1 MINGKNLVV
10 STDGSAL
17 SNPNGPMGWAW
28 ADHEGYDADAGG
40 ASNGTNQ
47 IGELCAVLQALR
59 AHPGERPLVIET
71 DSKYAINCST
81 IWLPGW
87 KKKGWKNSQGKPVR
101 NRPLIEAI
109 EQEIQTRPGSVR
121 FIWVK
126 GHAGDTFNEKVDTLA
141 RGYAT
146 AAGKGDREGCLPIEG
161 WRSLLAS
168 PYAKG
173 TQVPSAV
180 QAELDGGPQVLDKLG
195 RKKVGLDQ
203 EEQKNLAETAVESEA
218 VDAEQAESVKE
229 TFPGSPKAQDIE
241 ENQVT
246 AATGSEPSDYQQT
259 ADAED
264 DATPEAVDGTPA
276 PDLTDGQEDEVSS
289 AFNNTSD
296 TDPID
301 REAKNSGARGLR
313 ASGRI
318 RITPPPSGS
327 SMFTGHDL
335 HIVGSIDLDAAIDPD
350 GYVTIQEAPFRLHA
364 IEVED

>member
-1 MINGKNLVV
+1 MTNDKNLVV

-28 ADHEGYDADAGG
+28 ADHEGGDADAGG

-71 DSKYAINCST
+71 DSQYAINCST
-81 IWLPGW
+81 TWVPGW
-87 KKKGWKNSQGKPVR
+87 KKKGWKNSQGKPVK

-109 EQEIQTRPGSVR
+109 DREIQARPGSVR
-121 FIWVK
+121 FVWVK

-173 TQVPSAV
+173 TQVPPAV
-180 QAELDGGPQVLDKLG
+180 EAELDGGPQVLDKLG
-195 RKKVGLDQ
+195 RKKDRLDQ
-203 EEQKNLAETAVESEA
+203 EEQKDLAETAVESEA
-218 VDAEQAESVKE
+218 VDPEQAESVE
-229 TFPGSPKAQDIE
+229 A
-241 ENQVT
+241 
-246 AATGSEPSDYQQT
+246 T
-259 ADAED
+259 ADAGN
-264 DATPEAVDGTPA
+264 GTPD
-276 PDLTDGQEDEVSS
+276 PGIDDGQEDELSPD
-289 AFNNTSD
+289 FKDTSD
-296 TDPID
+296 ADTVDQ
-301 REAKNSGARGLR
+301 ETKNSGARGLR

-327 SMFTGHDL
+327 SMFTGHAL
-335 HIVGSIDLDAAIDPD
+335 HIVGSIDMDADIDSD
-350 GYVTIQEAPFRLHA
+350 GYVNIQEAPFRLHA
-364 IEVED
+364 IEVKD

>member
-1 MINGKNLVV
+1 MTNDKNLVV

-28 ADHEGYDADAGG
+28 ADHEGGDADAGG

-71 DSKYAINCST
+71 DSQYAINCST
-81 IWLPGW
+81 TWVPGW
-87 KKKGWKNSQGKPVR
+87 KKKGWKNSQGKPVK

-109 EQEIQTRPGSVR
+109 DQEIQARQGSVR
-121 FIWVK
+121 FVWVK

-173 TQVPSAV
+173 TQVPPTV
-180 QAELDGGPQVLDKLG
+180 EDELDGGPQVLDELG
-195 RKKVGLDQ
+195 RKKVRLDQ
-203 EEQKNLAETAVESEA
+203 EEQKELAETAVESEA
-218 VDAEQAESVKE
+218 VDAEQAKSVE
-229 TFPGSPKAQDIE
+229 A
-241 ENQVT
+241 
-246 AATGSEPSDYQQT
+246 T
-259 ADAED
+259 ADAD
-264 DATPEAVDGTPA
+264 DGI
-276 PDLTDGQEDEVSS
+276 PDPDVADGQEDELSPDS
-289 AFNNTSD
+289 KD
-296 TDPID
+296 TTDADTPD
-301 REAKNSGARGLR
+301 LETKDSGARGLR

-327 SMFTGHDL
+327 SMFTGQDL
-335 HIVGSIDLDAAIDPD
+335 HIVGSIDLDADIDPD
-350 GYVTIQEAPFRLHA
+350 GYVTIHEAPFRLHA
-364 IEVED
+364 IKVRD

>member
-1 MINGKNLVV
+1 MTNDKNLVV

-28 ADHEGYDADAGG
+28 ADHEGGDADAGG

-71 DSKYAINCST
+71 DSQYAINCST
-81 IWLPGW
+81 TWVPGW
-87 KKKGWKNSQGKPVR
+87 KKKGWKNSQGKPVK

-109 EQEIQTRPGSVR
+109 DQEIQARPGSVR
-121 FIWVK
+121 FVWVK

-146 AAGKGDREGCLPIEG
+146 AAGKGEREGCLPIEG

-180 QAELDGGPQVLDKLG
+180 KTELDGGPQVLDKLG

-203 EEQKNLAETAVESEA
+203 EEQKDLAETAVE
-218 VDAEQAESVKE
+218 AESME
-229 TFPGSPKAQDIE
+229 ATFPQSPKTRDIE
-241 ENQVT
+241 ESQTTVT
-246 AATGSEPSDYQQT
+246 DPGD
-259 ADAED
+259 
-264 DATPEAVDGTPA
+264 EAINGTPD
-276 PDLTDGQEDEVSS
+276 PDIADGQEDELAP
-289 AFNNTSD
+289 AFKDTSD
-296 TDPID
+296 TDTAD
-301 REAKNSGARGLR
+301 QETKNSGARGLR
-313 ASGRI
+313 ASGRV

-327 SMFTGHDL
+327 SMFTGQDL
-335 HIVGSIDLDAAIDPD
+335 HIVGSIDIDADIDPD
-350 GYVTIQEAPFRLHA
+350 GYLTIQESPFRLHA

>member
-1 MINGKNLVV
+1 MTNDKNLVV

-28 ADHEGYDADAGG
+28 ADHEGGDADAGG

-71 DSKYAINCST
+71 DSQYAINCST
-81 IWLPGW
+81 TWVPGW
-87 KKKGWKNSQGKPVR
+87 KKKGWKNSQGKPVK

-109 EQEIQTRPGSVR
+109 DQEIQARSGSVR
-121 FIWVK
+121 FVWVK

-173 TQVPSAV
+173 TQVPPTV
-180 QAELDGGPQVLDKLG
+180 EDELDGGPQVLDELG
-195 RKKVGLDQ
+195 RKKVRLNQ
-203 EEQKNLAETAVESEA
+203 EEQKELAETAVESEA
-218 VDAEQAESVKE
+218 VDAEQAKSVE
-229 TFPGSPKAQDIE
+229 A
-241 ENQVT
+241 
-246 AATGSEPSDYQQT
+246 T
-259 ADAED
+259 ADAD
-264 DATPEAVDGTPA
+264 DGI
-276 PDLTDGQEDEVSS
+276 PDPDVADGQEDELSPDS
-289 AFNNTSD
+289 KD
-296 TDPID
+296 TTDADKPD
-301 REAKNSGARGLR
+301 LETKDSGARGLR

-327 SMFTGHDL
+327 SMFTGQDL
-335 HIVGSIDLDAAIDPD
+335 HIVGSIDLDADIDPD
-350 GYVTIQEAPFRLHA
+350 GYVTIHEAPFRLHA
-364 IEVED
+364 IEVRD

>member
-1 MINGKNLVV
+1 MTNDKNLVV

-28 ADHEGYDADAGG
+28 ADHEGGDADAGG

-71 DSKYAINCST
+71 DSQYAINCST
-81 IWLPGW
+81 TWVPGW
-87 KKKGWKNSQGKPVR
+87 KKKGWKNSQGKPVK

-109 EQEIQTRPGSVR
+109 DREIQARPGSVR
-121 FIWVK
+121 FVWVK

-173 TQVPSAV
+173 TQVPPTV
-180 QAELDGGPQVLDKLG
+180 EDELDGGPQVLDELG
-195 RKKVGLDQ
+195 RKKVRLNQ
-203 EEQKNLAETAVESEA
+203 EEQKELAETAVESEA
-218 VDAEQAESVKE
+218 VDAEQAKSVE
-229 TFPGSPKAQDIE
+229 A
-241 ENQVT
+241 
-246 AATGSEPSDYQQT
+246 T
-259 ADAED
+259 ADAD
-264 DATPEAVDGTPA
+264 DGI
-276 PDLTDGQEDEVSS
+276 PDPDVADGQEDELSPDS
-289 AFNNTSD
+289 KD
-296 TDPID
+296 TTDADKPD
-301 REAKNSGARGLR
+301 LETKDSGARGLR

-327 SMFTGHDL
+327 SMFTGQDL
-335 HIVGSIDLDAAIDPD
+335 HIVGSIDLDADIDPD
-350 GYVTIQEAPFRLHA
+350 GYVTIHEAPFRLHA
-364 IEVED
+364 IEVRD

>member
-1 MINGKNLVV
+1 MTNDKNLVV

-28 ADHEGYDADAGG
+28 ADHEGGDADAGG

-47 IGELCAVLQALR
+47 IGELCAVVQALR

-71 DSKYAINCST
+71 DSQYAINCST
-81 IWLPGW
+81 TWVPGW
-87 KKKGWKNSQGKPVR
+87 KRKGWKNSQGKPVK

-109 EQEIQTRPGSVR
+109 DREIQARPGSVR
-121 FIWVK
+121 FVWVK

-146 AAGKGDREGCLPIEG
+146 AAGKGDREGCLPVEG

-180 QAELDGGPQVLDKLG
+180 KEELDGGPQVLDDLG
-195 RKKVGLDQ
+195 RKKVRLDQ
-203 EEQKNLAETAVESEA
+203 KEQKDLAETAVESEA
-218 VDAEQAESVKE
+218 VDAEQAESVAA
-229 TFPGSPKAQDIE
+229 TFSGSP
-241 ENQVT
+241 
-246 AATGSEPSDYQQT
+246 AAAADERDDVPSEAIND
-259 ADAED
+259 
-264 DATPEAVDGTPA
+264 TPA
-276 PDLTDGQEDEVSS
+276 SGIADGQKDDPSP
-289 AFNNTSD
+289 AFNDTSD
-296 TDPID
+296 TDTID
-301 REAKNSGARGLR
+301 QETKNSGARGLR
-313 ASGRI
+313 ANGRI

-327 SMFTGHDL
+327 SMFTGQDL

-350 GYVTIQEAPFRLHA
+350 GYVTIDEAPFRLHA
-364 IEVED
+364 IEVKD

>member
-1 MINGKNLVV
+1 MTNDKNLVV

-28 ADHEGYDADAGG
+28 ADHQGGDADAGG

-71 DSKYAINCST
+71 DSQYAINCSIT
-81 IWLPGW
+81 WVPGW
-87 KKKGWKNSQGKPVR
+87 KKKGWKNSQGKPVK

-109 EQEIQTRPGSVR
+109 DQEIQARQGSVR
-121 FIWVK
+121 FVWVK

-173 TQVPSAV
+173 TQVPPTV
-180 QAELDGGPQVLDKLG
+180 EDELDGGPQVLDELG
-195 RKKVGLDQ
+195 RKKVRLDQ
-203 EEQKNLAETAVESEA
+203 EEQKELAETAVESEA
-218 VDAEQAESVKE
+218 VDAEQAKSVE
-229 TFPGSPKAQDIE
+229 A
-241 ENQVT
+241 
-246 AATGSEPSDYQQT
+246 T
-259 ADAED
+259 ADAD
-264 DATPEAVDGTPA
+264 DGI
-276 PDLTDGQEDEVSS
+276 PDPDVADGQEDELSPDS
-289 AFNNTSD
+289 KD
-296 TDPID
+296 TTDADTPD
-301 REAKNSGARGLR
+301 LETKDSGARGLR

-327 SMFTGHDL
+327 SMFTGQDL
-335 HIVGSIDLDAAIDPD
+335 HIVGSIDLDADIDPD
-350 GYVTIQEAPFRLHA
+350 GYVTIHEAPFRLHA
-364 IEVED
+364 IEVRD

>member
-1 MINGKNLVV
+1 MTNDKNLVV

-28 ADHEGYDADAGG
+28 ADHQGGDADAGG

-71 DSKYAINCST
+71 DSQYAINCST
-81 IWLPGW
+81 TWVPGW
-87 KKKGWKNSQGKPVR
+87 KKKGWKNSQGKPVK

-109 EQEIQTRPGSVR
+109 DQEIQARSGSVR
-121 FIWVK
+121 FVWVK

-173 TQVPSAV
+173 TQVPPTV
-180 QAELDGGPQVLDKLG
+180 EDELDGGPQVLDELG
-195 RKKVGLDQ
+195 RKKVRLDQ
-203 EEQKNLAETAVESEA
+203 EEQKELAETAVESEA
-218 VDAEQAESVKE
+218 VDAEQAKSVE
-229 TFPGSPKAQDIE
+229 A
-241 ENQVT
+241 
-246 AATGSEPSDYQQT
+246 T
-259 ADAED
+259 ADAD
-264 DATPEAVDGTPA
+264 DGI
-276 PDLTDGQEDEVSS
+276 PDPDVADGQEDEPSTDS
-289 AFNNTSD
+289 KD
-296 TDPID
+296 TTDADTPD
-301 REAKNSGARGLR
+301 LETKDSGARGLR

-327 SMFTGHDL
+327 SMFTGQDL
-335 HIVGSIDLDAAIDPD
+335 HIVGSIDLDADIDPD
-350 GYVTIQEAPFRLHA
+350 GYVTIHEAPFRLHA
-364 IEVED
+364 IEVRD

>member
-1 MINGKNLVV
+1 MTNDKNLVV

-28 ADHEGYDADAGG
+28 ADQEGGDADAGG

-71 DSKYAINCST
+71 DSQYAINCST
-81 IWLPGW
+81 TWVPGW
-87 KKKGWKNSQGKPVR
+87 KKKGWKNSQGKPVK

-109 EQEIQTRPGSVR
+109 DREIQARQGSVR
-121 FIWVK
+121 FVWVK
-126 GHAGDTFNEKVDTLA
+126 GHAGNTFNEKVDTLA

-173 TQVPSAV
+173 TQVPPAV
-180 QAELDGGPQVLDKLG
+180 KDELDGGPQVLDELG
-195 RKKVGLDQ
+195 RKKARLDQ
-203 EEQKNLAETAVESEA
+203 EEQKDLAETAVESEA
-218 VDAEQAESVKE
+218 VDAEQAESVE
-229 TFPGSPKAQDIE
+229 A
-241 ENQVT
+241 T
-246 AATGSEPSDYQQT
+246 AAAGN
-259 ADAED
+259 
-264 DATPEAVDGTPA
+264 GTPD
-276 PDLTDGQEDEVSS
+276 PDMADGQEDEVAPASKD
-289 AFNNTSD
+289 TSD
-296 TDPID
+296 ADTVD
-301 REAKNSGARGLR
+301 RETRNSGARGLR

-327 SMFTGHDL
+327 SMFTGQDL
-335 HIVGSIDLDAAIDPD
+335 HIVGSIDIDADIDPD

>member
-1 MINGKNLVV
+1 MTNDKNLVV

-28 ADHEGYDADAGG
+28 ADHEGGDADAGG

-71 DSKYAINCST
+71 DSQYAINCST
-81 IWLPGW
+81 TWVPGW
-87 KKKGWKNSQGKPVR
+87 KKKGWKNSQGKPVK

-109 EQEIQTRPGSVR
+109 DQEIQARSGSVR
-121 FIWVK
+121 FVWVK

-180 QAELDGGPQVLDKLG
+180 KAELDGGPQVLDKLG

-203 EEQKNLAETAVESEA
+203 EEQKDLAETAVE
-218 VDAEQAESVKE
+218 AESVE
-229 TFPGSPKAQDIE
+229 ATFPQSPKTWDIE
-241 ENQVT
+241 ESQTTVT
-246 AATGSEPSDYQQT
+246 DPGD
-259 ADAED
+259 
-264 DATPEAVDGTPA
+264 EAINGTPD
-276 PDLTDGQEDEVSS
+276 PDIADGQEDELAP
-289 AFNNTSD
+289 AFKDNSD
-296 TDPID
+296 ADTADQ
-301 REAKNSGARGLR
+301 ETKNSGARGLR

-327 SMFTGHDL
+327 SMFTGQDL
-335 HIVGSIDLDAAIDPD
+335 HIVGSIDIDADIDPD
-350 GYVTIQEAPFRLHA
+350 GYLTIQESPFRLHA

>member
-1 MINGKNLVV
+1 MTNDKNLVV

-28 ADHEGYDADAGG
+28 ADHEGGDADAGG

-71 DSKYAINCST
+71 DSQYAINCST
-81 IWLPGW
+81 TWVPGW
-87 KKKGWKNSQGKPVR
+87 KKKGWKNSQGKPVK
-101 NRPLIEAI
+101 NRPLVEAI
-109 EQEIQTRPGSVR
+109 DREIQARQGSVR
-121 FIWVK
+121 FVWVK
-126 GHAGDTFNEKVDTLA
+126 GHAGNTFNEKVDTLA

-173 TQVPSAV
+173 TQVPPAV
-180 QAELDGGPQVLDKLG
+180 KDELDGGPQVLDELG
-195 RKKVGLDQ
+195 RKKARLDQ
-203 EEQKNLAETAVESEA
+203 EEQKDLAETAVESEA
-218 VDAEQAESVKE
+218 VDAEQAESVE
-229 TFPGSPKAQDIE
+229 A
-241 ENQVT
+241 T
-246 AATGSEPSDYQQT
+246 AAAGN
-259 ADAED
+259 
-264 DATPEAVDGTPA
+264 GTPD
-276 PDLTDGQEDEVSS
+276 PDMADGQEGEVAPASKD
-289 AFNNTSD
+289 TSD
-296 TDPID
+296 AVTVDQET
-301 REAKNSGARGLR
+301 RNSGARGLR

-327 SMFTGHDL
+327 SMFTGQDL
-335 HIVGSIDLDAAIDPD
+335 HIVGSIDIDADIDPD

>member
-1 MINGKNLVV
+1 MTNDTNLVV

-28 ADHEGYDADAGG
+28 ADQEGGDADAGG

-71 DSKYAINCST
+71 DSQYAINCST
-81 IWLPGW
+81 TWVPGW
-87 KKKGWKNSQGKPVR
+87 KKKGWKNSQGKPVK

-109 EQEIQTRPGSVR
+109 DREIQARQGSVR
-121 FIWVK
+121 FVWVK
-126 GHAGDTFNEKVDTLA
+126 GHAGNTFNEKVDTLA

-146 AAGKGDREGCLPIEG
+146 AAGKGNREGCLPIEG

-173 TQVPSAV
+173 TQVPPAV
-180 QAELDGGPQVLDKLG
+180 KDELDGGPQVLDELG
-195 RKKVGLDQ
+195 RKKARLDQ
-203 EEQKNLAETAVESEA
+203 EEQKDLAETAVESEA
-218 VDAEQAESVKE
+218 VDAEQAESVE
-229 TFPGSPKAQDIE
+229 A
-241 ENQVT
+241 T
-246 AATGSEPSDYQQT
+246 AAAGN
-259 ADAED
+259 
-264 DATPEAVDGTPA
+264 GTPD
-276 PDLTDGQEDEVSS
+276 PDMADGQEDEVAS
-289 AFNNTSD
+289 ASKDTSD
-296 TDPID
+296 ADTVD
-301 REAKNSGARGLR
+301 RETRNSGARGLR

-327 SMFTGHDL
+327 SMFTGQDL
-335 HIVGSIDLDAAIDPD
+335 HIVGSIDIDADIDPD
-350 GYVTIQEAPFRLHA
+350 GYVTIKEAPFRLHA

>member
-28 ADHEGYDADAGG
+28 ADQEGGDADAGG

-71 DSKYAINCST
+71 DSQYAINCST
-81 IWLPGW
+81 TWVPGW
-87 KKKGWKNSQGKPVR
+87 KKKGWKNSQGKPVK

-109 EQEIQTRPGSVR
+109 DQEIQTRPGSVR
-121 FIWVK
+121 FVWVK
-126 GHAGDTFNEKVDTLA
+126 GHAGNTFNEKVDTLA

-168 PYAKG
+168 PYARG
-173 TQVPSAV
+173 TQVPPAIE
-180 QAELDGGPQVLDKLG
+180 AELDGGPQVLDKLG
-195 RKKVGLDQ
+195 RKKDRLDQ
-203 EEQKNLAETAVESEA
+203 EEQKDLAETAVESEA
-218 VDAEQAESVKE
+218 VDPEQAESVE
-229 TFPGSPKAQDIE
+229 AAAAAGNDTPDPGIA
-241 ENQVT
+241 
-246 AATGSEPSDYQQT
+246 
-259 ADAED
+259 
-264 DATPEAVDGTPA
+264 
-276 PDLTDGQEDEVSS
+276 DGQEDELAP
-289 AFNNTSD
+289 AFKDTSD
-296 TDPID
+296 ADTVDQ
-301 REAKNSGARGLR
+301 ETKNSGARGLR

-335 HIVGSIDLDAAIDPD
+335 HIVGSIDIDADIDPD

>member
-1 MINGKNLVV
+1 MTNDKNLVV

-28 ADHEGYDADAGG
+28 ADHQGGDADAGG

-71 DSKYAINCST
+71 DSQYAINCST
-81 IWLPGW
+81 TWVPGW
-87 KKKGWKNSQGKPVR
+87 KKKGWKNSQGKPVK

-109 EQEIQTRPGSVR
+109 DQEIQARQGSVR
-121 FIWVK
+121 FVWVK

-173 TQVPSAV
+173 TQVPPTV
-180 QAELDGGPQVLDKLG
+180 EDELDGGPQVLDELG
-195 RKKVGLDQ
+195 RKKVRLDQ
-203 EEQKNLAETAVESEA
+203 EEQKELAETAVESEA
-218 VDAEQAESVKE
+218 VDAEQAKSVE
-229 TFPGSPKAQDIE
+229 A
-241 ENQVT
+241 
-246 AATGSEPSDYQQT
+246 T
-259 ADAED
+259 ADAD
-264 DATPEAVDGTPA
+264 DGI
-276 PDLTDGQEDEVSS
+276 PDPDVADGQEDELSPDS
-289 AFNNTSD
+289 KD
-296 TDPID
+296 TTDADTPD
-301 REAKNSGARGLR
+301 LETKDSGTRGLR

-318 RITPPPSGS
+318 RIMPPPSGS
-327 SMFTGHDL
+327 SMFTGQDL
-335 HIVGSIDLDAAIDPD
+335 HIVGSIDLDADIDPD
-350 GYVTIQEAPFRLHA
+350 GYVTIHEAPFRLHA
-364 IEVED
+364 IEVRD

>member
-1 MINGKNLVV
+1 MTNDKNLVV

-28 ADHEGYDADAGG
+28 ADHQGGDADAGG

-71 DSKYAINCST
+71 DSQYAINCST
-81 IWLPGW
+81 TWVPGW
-87 KKKGWKNSQGKPVR
+87 KKKGWKNSQGKPVK

-109 EQEIQTRPGSVR
+109 DQEIQARQGSVR
-121 FIWVK
+121 FVWVK

-173 TQVPSAV
+173 TQVPPTV
-180 QAELDGGPQVLDKLG
+180 EDELDGGPQVLDELG
-195 RKKVGLDQ
+195 RKKVRLDQ
-203 EEQKNLAETAVESEA
+203 EEQKELAETAVESEA
-218 VDAEQAESVKE
+218 VDAEQAKSVE
-229 TFPGSPKAQDIE
+229 A
-241 ENQVT
+241 
-246 AATGSEPSDYQQT
+246 T
-259 ADAED
+259 ADAD
-264 DATPEAVDGTPA
+264 DGI
-276 PDLTDGQEDEVSS
+276 PDPDVADGQEDEPSPDS
-289 AFNNTSD
+289 KD
-296 TDPID
+296 TTDADTPD
-301 REAKNSGARGLR
+301 LETKDSGARGLR

-327 SMFTGHDL
+327 SMFTGQDL
-335 HIVGSIDLDAAIDPD
+335 HIVGSIDLDADIDPD
-350 GYVTIQEAPFRLHA
+350 GYVTIHEAPFRLHA
-364 IEVED
+364 IEVRD

>member
-1 MINGKNLVV
+1 MSNDKNLVV

-28 ADHEGYDADAGG
+28 ADHEGGDADAGG

-71 DSKYAINCST
+71 DSQYAINCST
-81 IWLPGW
+81 TWVPGW
-87 KKKGWKNSQGKPVR
+87 KKKGWKNSQGKPVK

-109 EQEIQTRPGSVR
+109 DQEIQTRPGSVR
-121 FIWVK
+121 FVWVK
-126 GHAGDTFNEKVDTLA
+126 GHAGNTFNEKVDTLA

-168 PYAKG
+168 PYARG
-173 TQVPSAV
+173 TQVPPAIE
-180 QAELDGGPQVLDKLG
+180 AELDGGPQVLDKLG
-195 RKKVGLDQ
+195 RKKDRLDQ
-203 EEQKNLAETAVESEA
+203 EEQKDLAETAVESEA
-218 VDAEQAESVKE
+218 VDPEQAESVE
-229 TFPGSPKAQDIE
+229 AAAAAGNDTPDPGIA
-241 ENQVT
+241 
-246 AATGSEPSDYQQT
+246 
-259 ADAED
+259 
-264 DATPEAVDGTPA
+264 
-276 PDLTDGQEDEVSS
+276 DGQEDELAP
-289 AFNNTSD
+289 AFKDTSD
-296 TDPID
+296 ADTVDQ
-301 REAKNSGARGLR
+301 ETKNSGARGLR

-335 HIVGSIDLDAAIDPD
+335 HIVGSIDIDADIDPD

>member
-1 MINGKNLVV
+1 MTNDKNLVV

-28 ADHEGYDADAGG
+28 ADHEGGDADAGG

-71 DSKYAINCST
+71 DSQYAINCST
-81 IWLPGW
+81 TWVPGW
-87 KKKGWKNSQGKPVR
+87 KKKGWKNSQGKPVK

-109 EQEIQTRPGSVR
+109 DQEIQTRPGSVR
-121 FIWVK
+121 FVWVK

-146 AAGKGDREGCLPIEG
+146 AAGKGEREGCLPIEG

-173 TQVPSAV
+173 TQVPPAV
-180 QAELDGGPQVLDKLG
+180 KAELDGGPQVLDSLG

-203 EEQKNLAETAVESEA
+203 EEQKDLAETAVE
-218 VDAEQAESVKE
+218 AESVE
-229 TFPGSPKAQDIE
+229 ATFPQSPKTRD
-241 ENQVT
+241 
-246 AATGSEPSDYQQT
+246 
-259 ADAED
+259 
-264 DATPEAVDGTPA
+264 PEASQATVTDPGDEAINGTPD
-276 PDLTDGQEDEVSS
+276 PDIADGQEDELAP
-289 AFNNTSD
+289 AFKDTSD
-296 TDPID
+296 TDTADQEI
-301 REAKNSGARGLR
+301 KNSGARGLR

-327 SMFTGHDL
+327 SMFTGQDL
-335 HIVGSIDLDAAIDPD
+335 HIVGSIDIDADIDPD
-350 GYVTIQEAPFRLHA
+350 GYLTIQESPFRLHA

>member
-1 MINGKNLVV
+1 MTNDKNLVV

-28 ADHEGYDADAGG
+28 ADHEGGDADAGG

-71 DSKYAINCST
+71 DSQYAINCST
-81 IWLPGW
+81 TWVPGW
-87 KKKGWKNSQGKPVR
+87 KKKGWKNSQGKPVK

-109 EQEIQTRPGSVR
+109 DQEIQTRPGSVR
-121 FIWVK
+121 FVWVK

-146 AAGKGDREGCLPIEG
+146 AAGKGEREGCLPIEG

-180 QAELDGGPQVLDKLG
+180 KAELDGGPQVLDKLG
-195 RKKVGLDQ
+195 RKKVVLDQ
-203 EEQKNLAETAVESEA
+203 EEQKDLAETAVE
-218 VDAEQAESVKE
+218 AESVE
-229 TFPGSPKAQDIE
+229 ATSPQSPKTQDIE
-241 ENQVT
+241 ESQTTVT
-246 AATGSEPSDYQQT
+246 DPGD
-259 ADAED
+259 
-264 DATPEAVDGTPA
+264 EAINGTPD
-276 PDLTDGQEDEVSS
+276 PDIADGQEDELAP
-289 AFNNTSD
+289 AFKDTSD
-296 TDPID
+296 TDTAD
-301 REAKNSGARGLR
+301 QETKSSGARGLR

-327 SMFTGHDL
+327 SMFTGQDL
-335 HIVGSIDLDAAIDPD
+335 HIVGSIDIDADIDPD
-350 GYVTIQEAPFRLHA
+350 GYLTIQESPFRLHA

>member
-1 MINGKNLVV
+1 MTNDKNLVV

-28 ADHEGYDADAGG
+28 ADHEGGDADAGG

-71 DSKYAINCST
+71 DSQYAINCST
-81 IWLPGW
+81 TWVPGW
-87 KKKGWKNSQGKPVR
+87 KKKGWKNSQGKPVK

-109 EQEIQTRPGSVR
+109 DREIQARPGSVR
-121 FIWVK
+121 FVWVK

-173 TQVPSAV
+173 TQVPPAIE
-180 QAELDGGPQVLDKLG
+180 AELDGGPQVLDKLG
-195 RKKVGLDQ
+195 RKKDRLDQ
-203 EEQKNLAETAVESEA
+203 EEQKDLAETAVESEA
-218 VDAEQAESVKE
+218 VDPEQAESVE
-229 TFPGSPKAQDIE
+229 AAAAAGNDTPDPGIA
-241 ENQVT
+241 
-246 AATGSEPSDYQQT
+246 
-259 ADAED
+259 
-264 DATPEAVDGTPA
+264 
-276 PDLTDGQEDEVSS
+276 DGQEDELAP
-289 AFNNTSD
+289 AFKDTSD
-296 TDPID
+296 ADTVDQ
-301 REAKNSGARGLR
+301 ETKNSGARGLR

-335 HIVGSIDLDAAIDPD
+335 HIVGNIDIDADIDPD

>member
-1 MINGKNLVV
+1 MTNDKNLVV

-28 ADHEGYDADAGG
+28 ADHEGGDADAGG

-71 DSKYAINCST
+71 DSQYAINCST
-81 IWLPGW
+81 TWVPGW
-87 KKKGWKNSQGKPVR
+87 KKKGWKNSQGKPVK

-109 EQEIQTRPGSVR
+109 DREIQARQGSVR
-121 FIWVK
+121 FVWVK
-126 GHAGDTFNEKVDTLA
+126 GHAGNTFNEKVDTLA

-146 AAGKGDREGCLPIEG
+146 AAGKGNREGCLPIEG

-173 TQVPSAV
+173 TQVSPAV
-180 QAELDGGPQVLDKLG
+180 KDELDGGPQVLDELG
-195 RKKVGLDQ
+195 RKKARLDQ
-203 EEQKNLAETAVESEA
+203 EEQKDLAETAVESEA
-218 VDAEQAESVKE
+218 VDAEQAESVE
-229 TFPGSPKAQDIE
+229 A
-241 ENQVT
+241 T
-246 AATGSEPSDYQQT
+246 AAAGN
-259 ADAED
+259 
-264 DATPEAVDGTPA
+264 GTPD
-276 PDLTDGQEDEVSS
+276 PDMADGQEDEVAPASKD
-289 AFNNTSD
+289 TSD
-296 TDPID
+296 ADTVDQET
-301 REAKNSGARGLR
+301 RNSGARGLR

-327 SMFTGHDL
+327 SMFTGQDL
-335 HIVGSIDLDAAIDPD
+335 HIVGSIDIDADIDPD

>member
-1 MINGKNLVV
+1 MTNDKNLVV

-28 ADHEGYDADAGG
+28 ADHEGGDADAGG

-71 DSKYAINCST
+71 DSQYAINCST
-81 IWLPGW
+81 TWVPGW
-87 KKKGWKNSQGKPVR
+87 KKKGWKNSQGKPVK

-109 EQEIQTRPGSVR
+109 DREIQARTGSVR
-121 FIWVK
+121 FVWVK

-180 QAELDGGPQVLDKLG
+180 KAELDGGPQVLDELG
-195 RKKVGLDQ
+195 HKKVRLDQ
-203 EEQKNLAETAVESEA
+203 EDQKDLAEIAVESEA
-218 VDAEQAESVKE
+218 VDSEQAESV
-229 TFPGSPKAQDIE
+229 
-241 ENQVT
+241 
-246 AATGSEPSDYQQT
+246 AAT
-259 ADAED
+259 ADA
-264 DATPEAVDGTPA
+264 ANVTPD
-276 PDLTDGQEDEVSS
+276 PDIADGQEDEVSPDLKDTS
-289 AFNNTSD
+289 NTD
-296 TDPID
+296 TVDQ
-301 REAKNSGARGLR
+301 ETKNSGARGLR

-327 SMFTGHDL
+327 SMFTGQDL
-335 HIVGSIDLDAAIDPD
+335 HIVGSIDLDADIDPD
-350 GYVTIQEAPFRLHA
+350 GYVTIHEAPFRLHA
-364 IEVED
+364 IEVRD

>member
-1 MINGKNLVV
+1 MTNDKNLVV

-28 ADHEGYDADAGG
+28 ADQEGGDADAGG

-71 DSKYAINCST
+71 DSQYAINCST
-81 IWLPGW
+81 TWVPGW
-87 KKKGWKNSQGKPVR
+87 KKKGWKNSQGKPVK

-109 EQEIQTRPGSVR
+109 DREIQARQGSVR
-121 FIWVK
+121 FVWVK
-126 GHAGDTFNEKVDTLA
+126 GHAGNTFNEKVDTLA

-146 AAGKGDREGCLPIEG
+146 AAGKGNREGCLPIEG

-173 TQVPSAV
+173 TQVPPAV
-180 QAELDGGPQVLDKLG
+180 KDELDGGPQVLDELG
-195 RKKVGLDQ
+195 RKKARLDQ
-203 EEQKNLAETAVESEA
+203 EEQKDLAETAVESEA
-218 VDAEQAESVKE
+218 VDAEQAESVE
-229 TFPGSPKAQDIE
+229 A
-241 ENQVT
+241 T
-246 AATGSEPSDYQQT
+246 AAAGN
-259 ADAED
+259 
-264 DATPEAVDGTPA
+264 GTPD
-276 PDLTDGQEDEVSS
+276 PDMADGQEDEVAPASKD
-289 AFNNTSD
+289 TSD
-296 TDPID
+296 ADTVD
-301 REAKNSGARGLR
+301 RETRNSGARGLR

-327 SMFTGHDL
+327 SMFTGQDL
-335 HIVGSIDLDAAIDPD
+335 HIVGSIDIDADIDPD

>member
-1 MINGKNLVV
+1 MTNDRNLVV

-28 ADHEGYDADAGG
+28 ADHQGGDADAGG

-71 DSKYAINCST
+71 DSQYAINCST
-81 IWLPGW
+81 TWVPGW
-87 KKKGWKNSQGKPVR
+87 KKKGWKNSQGKPVK

-109 EQEIQTRPGSVR
+109 DQEIQARQGSVR
-121 FIWVK
+121 FVWVK
-126 GHAGDTFNEKVDTLA
+126 GHAGDTFNEKVDALA

-173 TQVPSAV
+173 TQVPPTV
-180 QAELDGGPQVLDKLG
+180 EDELDGGPQVLDEPG
-195 RKKVGLDQ
+195 RKKVRLDQ
-203 EEQKNLAETAVESEA
+203 EEQKELAETAVESEA
-218 VDAEQAESVKE
+218 VDAEQAKSVE
-229 TFPGSPKAQDIE
+229 A
-241 ENQVT
+241 
-246 AATGSEPSDYQQT
+246 T
-259 ADAED
+259 ADAD
-264 DATPEAVDGTPA
+264 DGI
-276 PDLTDGQEDEVSS
+276 PDPDVADGQEDEPSTDS
-289 AFNNTSD
+289 KD
-296 TDPID
+296 TTDADTPD
-301 REAKNSGARGLR
+301 LETKDSGARGLR

-327 SMFTGHDL
+327 SMFTGQDL
-335 HIVGSIDLDAAIDPD
+335 HIVGSIDLDADIDPD
-350 GYVTIQEAPFRLHA
+350 GYVTIHEAPFRLHA
-364 IEVED
+364 IEVRD

>member
-1 MINGKNLVV
+1 MTNDKNLVV

-28 ADHEGYDADAGG
+28 ADHEGGDADAGG

-71 DSKYAINCST
+71 DSQYAINCST
-81 IWLPGW
+81 TWVPGW
-87 KKKGWKNSQGKPVR
+87 KKKGWKNSQGKPVK

-109 EQEIQTRPGSVR
+109 DREIQARQGSVR
-121 FIWVK
+121 FVWVK
-126 GHAGDTFNEKVDTLA
+126 GHAGNTFNEKVDTLA

-146 AAGKGDREGCLPIEG
+146 AAGKGNREGRLPIEG

-173 TQVPSAV
+173 TQVPPAV
-180 QAELDGGPQVLDKLG
+180 KDELDGGPQVLDELG
-195 RKKVGLDQ
+195 RKKARLDQ
-203 EEQKNLAETAVESEA
+203 EEQKDLAETAVESEA
-218 VDAEQAESVKE
+218 VDPEQAESV
-229 TFPGSPKAQDIE
+229 
-241 ENQVT
+241 
-246 AATGSEPSDYQQT
+246 AAT
-259 ADAED
+259 ADA
-264 DATPEAVDGTPA
+264 GNGA
-276 PDLTDGQEDEVSS
+276 PDPGLADGQEDEPVS
-289 AFNNTSD
+289 AFKDTSD
-296 TDPID
+296 ADTADQ
-301 REAKNSGARGLR
+301 ETKNSGARGLR

-327 SMFTGHDL
+327 SMFTGQDL
-335 HIVGSIDLDAAIDPD
+335 HIVGSIDIDADIDPD
-350 GYVTIQEAPFRLHA
+350 GYVTIKEAPFRLHA

>member
-1 MINGKNLVV
+1 MTNDKNLVV

-28 ADHEGYDADAGG
+28 ADQEGGDADAGG

-71 DSKYAINCST
+71 DSQYAINCST
-81 IWLPGW
+81 TWVPGW
-87 KKKGWKNSQGKPVR
+87 KKKGWKNSQGKPVK

-109 EQEIQTRPGSVR
+109 DREIQARQGSVR
-121 FIWVK
+121 FVWVK
-126 GHAGDTFNEKVDTLA
+126 GHAGNTFNEKVDTLA

-146 AAGKGDREGCLPIEG
+146 AAGKGNREGCLPIEG

-173 TQVPSAV
+173 TQVPPAV
-180 QAELDGGPQVLDKLG
+180 KDELDGGPQVLDELG
-195 RKKVGLDQ
+195 RKKARLDQ
-203 EEQKNLAETAVESEA
+203 EEQKDLAETAVESEA
-218 VDAEQAESVKE
+218 VDAEQAESVE
-229 TFPGSPKAQDIE
+229 A
-241 ENQVT
+241 T
-246 AATGSEPSDYQQT
+246 AAAGN
-259 ADAED
+259 
-264 DATPEAVDGTPA
+264 GTPD
-276 PDLTDGQEDEVSS
+276 PDMADGQEGEVAPASKD
-289 AFNNTSD
+289 TSD
-296 TDPID
+296 AVTVDQET
-301 REAKNSGARGLR
+301 RNSGARGLR

-327 SMFTGHDL
+327 SMFTGQDL
-335 HIVGSIDLDAAIDPD
+335 HIVGSIDIDADIDPD

>member
-1 MINGKNLVV
+1 MTNDKNLVV

-28 ADHEGYDADAGG
+28 ADHEGGDADAGG

-71 DSKYAINCST
+71 DSQYAINCST
-81 IWLPGW
+81 TWVPGW
-87 KKKGWKNSQGKPVR
+87 KKKGWKNSQGKPVK

-109 EQEIQTRPGSVR
+109 DQEIQARPGSVR
-121 FIWVK
+121 FVWVK

-146 AAGKGDREGCLPIEG
+146 AAGKGEREGCLPIEG

-180 QAELDGGPQVLDKLG
+180 KAELDGGPQVLDKLG
-195 RKKVGLDQ
+195 RKKVVLDQ
-203 EEQKNLAETAVESEA
+203 EEQKDLAETAVE
-218 VDAEQAESVKE
+218 AESVE
-229 TFPGSPKAQDIE
+229 ATSPQSPKTRDIE
-241 ENQVT
+241 ESQSTVT
-246 AATGSEPSDYQQT
+246 DPGD
-259 ADAED
+259 
-264 DATPEAVDGTPA
+264 EAINGTPD
-276 PDLTDGQEDEVSS
+276 PDIADGQEDELAP
-289 AFNNTSD
+289 AFKDTSD
-296 TDPID
+296 TDTAD
-301 REAKNSGARGLR
+301 QETKNSGARGLR

-327 SMFTGHDL
+327 SMFTGQDL
-335 HIVGSIDLDAAIDPD
+335 HIVGSIDIDADIDPD
-350 GYVTIQEAPFRLHA
+350 GYLTIQESPFRLHA

>member
-1 MINGKNLVV
+1 MTNDKNLVV

-28 ADHEGYDADAGG
+28 ADHEGGDADAGG

-71 DSKYAINCST
+71 DSQYAINCST
-81 IWLPGW
+81 TWVPGW
-87 KKKGWKNSQGKPVR
+87 KKKGWKNSQGKPVK

-109 EQEIQTRPGSVR
+109 DQEIQARQGSVR
-121 FIWVK
+121 FVWVK

-173 TQVPSAV
+173 TQVPPTV
-180 QAELDGGPQVLDKLG
+180 EDELDGGPQVLDELG
-195 RKKVGLDQ
+195 RKKVRLNQ
-203 EEQKNLAETAVESEA
+203 EEQKELAETAVESEA
-218 VDAEQAESVKE
+218 VDAEQAKSVE
-229 TFPGSPKAQDIE
+229 A
-241 ENQVT
+241 
-246 AATGSEPSDYQQT
+246 T
-259 ADAED
+259 ADAD
-264 DATPEAVDGTPA
+264 DGI
-276 PDLTDGQEDEVSS
+276 PDPDVADGQEDELSPDS
-289 AFNNTSD
+289 KD
-296 TDPID
+296 TTDADKPD
-301 REAKNSGARGLR
+301 LETKDSGARGLR

-327 SMFTGHDL
+327 SMFTGQDL
-335 HIVGSIDLDAAIDPD
+335 HIVGSIDLDADIDPD
-350 GYVTIQEAPFRLHA
+350 GYVTIHEAPFRLHA
-364 IEVED
+364 IEVRD

>member
-1 MINGKNLVV
+1 MTNDKNLVV

-28 ADHEGYDADAGG
+28 ADHEGGDADAGG

-71 DSKYAINCST
+71 DSQYAINCST
-81 IWLPGW
+81 TWVPGW
-87 KKKGWKNSQGKPVR
+87 KKKGWKNSQGKPVK

-109 EQEIQTRPGSVR
+109 DREIQARPGSVR
-121 FIWVK
+121 FVWVK

-146 AAGKGDREGCLPIEG
+146 AAGKGDREGCLPVEG

-180 QAELDGGPQVLDKLG
+180 KEELDGGPQVLDDLG
-195 RKKVGLDQ
+195 RKKVRLDQ
-203 EEQKNLAETAVESEA
+203 KEQKDLAETAVESEA
-218 VDAEQAESVKE
+218 VDAEQAESVAA
-229 TFPGSPKAQDIE
+229 TFSGSP
-241 ENQVT
+241 
-246 AATGSEPSDYQQT
+246 AAAADERDDVPSEAIND
-259 ADAED
+259 
-264 DATPEAVDGTPA
+264 TPA
-276 PDLTDGQEDEVSS
+276 SGIADDQKDDPSP
-289 AFNNTSD
+289 AFNETSD
-296 TDPID
+296 TDTVD
-301 REAKNSGARGLR
+301 QETKNSGARGLR

-327 SMFTGHDL
+327 SMFTGQDL

-350 GYVTIQEAPFRLHA
+350 GYVSIQEAPFRLHA
-364 IEVED
+364 IEVKD

>member
-1 MINGKNLVV
+1 MTNDKNLVV

-28 ADHEGYDADAGG
+28 ADHEGGDADAGG

-71 DSKYAINCST
+71 DSQYAINCST
-81 IWLPGW
+81 TWVPGW
-87 KKKGWKNSQGKPVR
+87 KKKGWKNSQGKPVK

-109 EQEIQTRPGSVR
+109 DREIQARQGSVR
-121 FIWVK
+121 FVWVK
-126 GHAGDTFNEKVDTLA
+126 GHAGNTFNEKVDTLA

-173 TQVPSAV
+173 TQVPPAV
-180 QAELDGGPQVLDKLG
+180 KDELDGGPQVLDELG
-195 RKKVGLDQ
+195 RKKARLDQ
-203 EEQKNLAETAVESEA
+203 EEQKDLAETAVESEA
-218 VDAEQAESVKE
+218 VDVEQAESVE
-229 TFPGSPKAQDIE
+229 A
-241 ENQVT
+241 T
-246 AATGSEPSDYQQT
+246 AAAGN
-259 ADAED
+259 
-264 DATPEAVDGTPA
+264 GTPD
-276 PDLTDGQEDEVSS
+276 PDMADGQEDEVAPASKD
-289 AFNNTSD
+289 TSD
-296 TDPID
+296 ADTVD
-301 REAKNSGARGLR
+301 RETRNSGARGLR

-327 SMFTGHDL
+327 SMFTGQDL
-335 HIVGSIDLDAAIDPD
+335 HIVGSIDIDADIDPD

>member
-1 MINGKNLVV
+1 MTNDKNLVV

-28 ADHEGYDADAGG
+28 ADHEGGDADAGG

-71 DSKYAINCST
+71 DSQYAINCST
-81 IWLPGW
+81 TWVPGW
-87 KKKGWKNSQGKPVR
+87 KKKGWKNSQGKPVK

-109 EQEIQTRPGSVR
+109 DQEIQARPGSVR
-121 FIWVK
+121 FVWVK

-173 TQVPSAV
+173 TQVPPAV
-180 QAELDGGPQVLDKLG
+180 KDELDGGPQVLDELG
-195 RKKVGLDQ
+195 RKKARLDQ
-203 EEQKNLAETAVESEA
+203 KEQKDLAETAVESEA
-218 VDAEQAESVKE
+218 VDAEQAESVE
-229 TFPGSPKAQDIE
+229 A
-241 ENQVT
+241 T
-246 AATGSEPSDYQQT
+246 AVAGND
-259 ADAED
+259 
-264 DATPEAVDGTPA
+264 TPD
-276 PDLTDGQEDEVSS
+276 PDMADGQEDEVAPASKD
-289 AFNNTSD
+289 TSD
-296 TDPID
+296 ADTVDQET
-301 REAKNSGARGLR
+301 RNSGARGLR

-327 SMFTGHDL
+327 SMFTGQDL
-335 HIVGSIDLDAAIDPD
+335 HIVGSIDIDADIDPD
-350 GYVTIQEAPFRLHA
+350 GYLTIQESPFRLHA

>member
-1 MINGKNLVV
+1 MTNDKNLVV

-28 ADHEGYDADAGG
+28 ADHEGGDADAGG

-71 DSKYAINCST
+71 DSQYAINCST
-81 IWLPGW
+81 TWVPGW
-87 KKKGWKNSQGKPVR
+87 KKKGWKNSQGKPVK

-109 EQEIQTRPGSVR
+109 DREIQARPGSVR
-121 FIWVK
+121 FVWVK

-146 AAGKGDREGCLPIEG
+146 AAGKGDREGCLPVEG

-180 QAELDGGPQVLDKLG
+180 KEELDGGPQVLDDLG
-195 RKKVGLDQ
+195 RKKVRMDQ
-203 EEQKNLAETAVESEA
+203 KEQKDLAETAVESEA
-218 VDAEQAESVKE
+218 VDAEQAESVAAP
-229 TFPGSPKAQDIE
+229 FSGSP
-241 ENQVT
+241 
-246 AATGSEPSDYQQT
+246 
-259 ADAED
+259 
-264 DATPEAVDGTPA
+264 
-276 PDLTDGQEDEVSS
+276 
-289 AFNNTSD
+289 AFNDTSD
-296 TDPID
+296 TDTVD
-301 REAKNSGARGLR
+301 QETKNSGARGLR

-327 SMFTGHDL
+327 SMFTGQDL
-335 HIVGSIDLDAAIDPD
+335 HIVGSIDLDAAIGPD
-350 GYVTIQEAPFRLHA
+350 GYVNIQEAPFRLHA
-364 IEVED
+364 IEVKD

>member
-1 MINGKNLVV
+1 MTNDKNLVV

-28 ADHEGYDADAGG
+28 ADHEGGDADAGG

-71 DSKYAINCST
+71 DSQYAINCST
-81 IWLPGW
+81 TWVPGW
-87 KKKGWKNSQGKPVR
+87 KKKGWKNSQGKPVK

-109 EQEIQTRPGSVR
+109 DREIRARTGSVR
-121 FIWVK
+121 FVWVK
-126 GHAGDTFNEKVDTLA
+126 GHAGNTFNEKVDTLA

-173 TQVPSAV
+173 TQVPPAV
-180 QAELDGGPQVLDKLG
+180 KAELDGGPQVLDELG
-195 RKKVGLDQ
+195 RKKARLNQ
-203 EEQKNLAETAVESEA
+203 EEQKDLAKTAVESEA
-218 VDAEQAESVKE
+218 VDAEQAEPV
-229 TFPGSPKAQDIE
+229 
-241 ENQVT
+241 
-246 AATGSEPSDYQQT
+246 AAT
-259 ADAED
+259 ADA
-264 DATPEAVDGTPA
+264 ANVTPD
-276 PDLTDGQEDEVSS
+276 PDIADGQEDEPVS
-289 AFNNTSD
+289 ALKETSD
-296 TDPID
+296 ADTADQ
-301 REAKNSGARGLR
+301 ETKNSGARGLR

-327 SMFTGHDL
+327 SMFTGQDL
-335 HIVGSIDLDAAIDPD
+335 HIVGSIDIDADIDPD
-350 GYVTIQEAPFRLHA
+350 GYVAIQEAPFRLHA

>member
-1 MINGKNLVV
+1 MTNDKNLVV

-28 ADHEGYDADAGG
+28 ADHEGGDADAGG

-59 AHPGERPLVIET
+59 AHPGERPLIIET
-71 DSKYAINCST
+71 DSQYAINCST
-81 IWLPGW
+81 TWVPGW
-87 KKKGWKNSQGKPVR
+87 KKKGWKNSQGKPVK

-109 EQEIQTRPGSVR
+109 DQEIQTRPGSVR
-121 FIWVK
+121 FVWVK

-173 TQVPSAV
+173 TQVPPAV
-180 QAELDGGPQVLDKLG
+180 EAELDGGPQVLDKLG
-195 RKKVGLDQ
+195 RKKDRLDQ
-203 EEQKNLAETAVESEA
+203 EEQKDLAETAVESEA
-218 VDAEQAESVKE
+218 VDPEQAESVE
-229 TFPGSPKAQDIE
+229 AAAAAGNDTPDPGIA
-241 ENQVT
+241 
-246 AATGSEPSDYQQT
+246 
-259 ADAED
+259 
-264 DATPEAVDGTPA
+264 
-276 PDLTDGQEDEVSS
+276 DGQEDELAP
-289 AFNNTSD
+289 AFKDTSD
-296 TDPID
+296 ADTVDQ
-301 REAKNSGARGLR
+301 ETKNSGARGLR

-335 HIVGSIDLDAAIDPD
+335 HIVGNIDIDADIDPD

>member
-1 MINGKNLVV
+1 MTNDKNLVV

-28 ADHEGYDADAGG
+28 ADHEGGDADAGG

-71 DSKYAINCST
+71 DSQYAINCST
-81 IWLPGW
+81 TWVPGW
-87 KKKGWKNSQGKPVR
+87 KKKGWKNSQGKPVK

-109 EQEIQTRPGSVR
+109 DQEIQARPGSVR
-121 FIWVK
+121 FVWVK

-146 AAGKGDREGCLPIEG
+146 AAGKGEREGCLPIEG

-180 QAELDGGPQVLDKLG
+180 KAELDGGPQVLDKLG

-203 EEQKNLAETAVESEA
+203 EEQKDLAETAVE
-218 VDAEQAESVKE
+218 AESVE
-229 TFPGSPKAQDIE
+229 TTFPQSPKTRDIE
-241 ENQVT
+241 ESQTTVT
-246 AATGSEPSDYQQT
+246 DPGD
-259 ADAED
+259 
-264 DATPEAVDGTPA
+264 EAINGTPD
-276 PDLTDGQEDEVSS
+276 PDIADGQEDELAP
-289 AFNNTSD
+289 AFKDTSD
-296 TDPID
+296 TDTAD
-301 REAKNSGARGLR
+301 QETKNSGARGLR
-313 ASGRI
+313 ASGRV

-327 SMFTGHDL
+327 SMFTGQDL
-335 HIVGSIDLDAAIDPD
+335 HIVGSIDIDADIDPD
-350 GYVTIQEAPFRLHA
+350 GYLTIQESPFRLHA

>member
-1 MINGKNLVV
+1 MTNDKNLVV

-28 ADHEGYDADAGG
+28 ADHEGGDADAGG

-71 DSKYAINCST
+71 DSQYAINCST
-81 IWLPGW
+81 TWVPGW
-87 KKKGWKNSQGKPVR
+87 KKKGWKNSQGKPVK

-109 EQEIQTRPGSVR
+109 DREIQARQGSVR
-121 FIWVK
+121 FVWVK
-126 GHAGDTFNEKVDTLA
+126 GHAGNTFNEKVDTLA

-146 AAGKGDREGCLPIEG
+146 AAGKGEREGCLPIEG

-180 QAELDGGPQVLDKLG
+180 KAELDGGPQVLDRLG

-203 EEQKNLAETAVESEA
+203 EEQKDLAETAVE
-218 VDAEQAESVKE
+218 AESVE
-229 TFPGSPKAQDIE
+229 ATFPQSPKTWDIE
-241 ENQVT
+241 ESQTTVT
-246 AATGSEPSDYQQT
+246 DPGD
-259 ADAED
+259 
-264 DATPEAVDGTPA
+264 EAINGTPD
-276 PDLTDGQEDEVSS
+276 PDIADGQEDELAP
-289 AFNNTSD
+289 AFKDTSD
-296 TDPID
+296 T
-301 REAKNSGARGLR
+301 ENSGARGLR

-327 SMFTGHDL
+327 SMFTGQDL
-335 HIVGSIDLDAAIDPD
+335 HIVGSIDIDADIDPD
-350 GYVTIQEAPFRLHA
+350 GYLTIQESPFRLHA

>member
-1 MINGKNLVV
+1 MTNDKNLVV

-28 ADHEGYDADAGG
+28 ADHEGGDADAGG

-71 DSKYAINCST
+71 DSQYAINCST
-81 IWLPGW
+81 TWVPGW
-87 KKKGWKNSQGKPVR
+87 KKKGWKNSQGKPVK

-109 EQEIQTRPGSVR
+109 DREIQARPGSVR
-121 FIWVK
+121 FVWVK

-173 TQVPSAV
+173 TQVPPAV
-180 QAELDGGPQVLDKLG
+180 KDELDGGPQVLDELG
-195 RKKVGLDQ
+195 RKKARLDQ
-203 EEQKNLAETAVESEA
+203 EEQKDLAETAVESEA
-218 VDAEQAESVKE
+218 VDVEQAESVE
-229 TFPGSPKAQDIE
+229 A
-241 ENQVT
+241 T
-246 AATGSEPSDYQQT
+246 AAAGN
-259 ADAED
+259 
-264 DATPEAVDGTPA
+264 GTPD
-276 PDLTDGQEDEVSS
+276 PDMADGQEDEVAPASKD
-289 AFNNTSD
+289 TSD
-296 TDPID
+296 ADTVD
-301 REAKNSGARGLR
+301 RETRNSGARGLR

-327 SMFTGHDL
+327 SMFTGQDL
-335 HIVGSIDLDAAIDPD
+335 HIVGSIDIDADIDPD